1 VASIRENLKL
11 AVMGCVVN
19 GPGESID
26 ADLGI
31 APGKGVA
38 LLYKE
43 GKPLYKVPEKDLV
56 EVFVREA
63 KKLAEERRAARRS
76 EPAPRKAA
84 S

>member
-1 VASIRENLKL
+1 
-11 AVMGCVVN
+11 VVN

-38 LLYKE
+38 ILYKE
-43 GKPLYKVPEKDLV
+43 GKPLRKVAEKDLV

-63 KKLAEERRAARRS
+63 KKMAEERRARLQSTGA
-76 EPAPRKAA
+76 EKKNG
-84 S
+84 